1 MWKNVKELLPDYMLC
16 NESSGECLL
25 CRSGESVAEAAAKGM
40 EAECIYAD
48 LSYLTDAD
56 VTPCVGKCRFVA
68 DSLAQLQRLN
78 GIAATENAEGKLA
91 SVGLRLIPD
100 AYGVGKTQGICES
113 ELAGLSAEIRKL
125 SAISVRGCFVDGG
138 IQGLHG
144 KELGRYFRNC
154 YELAKR
160 MTVILPCAMPYICIV
175 GGADAV
181 LYQLKEHPESLQEFK
196 KAAEIVAMQNNT
208 AFYAK
213 LLLT

>member
-1 MWKNVKELLPDYMLC
+1 MWKKVKELLPDYMLC
-16 NESSGECLL
+16 HESGQECLL
-25 CRSGESVAEAAAKGM
+25 CRSGESLAEAAAKGM
-40 EAECIYAD
+40 EAEHIYAE

-56 VTPCVGKCRFVA
+56 IASWVGKCRFVA

-78 GIAATENAEGKLA
+78 GIAETENAEGKLA
-91 SVGLRLIPD
+91 SVGLRLIPN
-100 AYGVGKTQGICES
+100 AYSAGKTQGICES
-113 ELAGLSAEIRKL
+113 ELAALAAEIRKF
-125 SAISVRGCFVDGG
+125 SAISVRGCFVDGS
-138 IQGLHG
+138 IEGLHG

-181 LYQLKEHPESLQEFK
+181 LHQMKEHPESLQEFK
-196 KAAEIVAMQNNT
+196 KAADIVAMQNNS

-213 LLLT
+213 LLLA